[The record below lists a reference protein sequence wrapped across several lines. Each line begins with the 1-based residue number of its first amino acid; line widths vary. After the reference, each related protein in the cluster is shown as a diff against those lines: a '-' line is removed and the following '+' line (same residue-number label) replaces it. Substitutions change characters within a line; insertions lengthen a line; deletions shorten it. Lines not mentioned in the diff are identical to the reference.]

1 MIPLEDNSTIIAI
14 SSGLKNAAIGVIRI
28 SGENSLDYLSKVFQS
43 KSGKKIKDSP
53 GYRVY
58 FGKICDNGE
67 ILDEVVVI
75 VYRSPKSY
83 TGEDMVEIFCH
94 GNLILME
101 KIVNLFIN
109 LGCRLAKP
117 GEFTLR
123 AVLNKKIDLTQ
134 ALAIRD
140 LIESPTEQMLKL
152 SLKNLKGALSSKINF
167 VREKLLYWLVW
178 IEASLDFPEEDIPA
192 LNNQELKQDLENLI
206 EQIKNINSN
215 YEKSKIYRQGID
227 TVIIGKPNVGKSTLF
242 NYLYGQERVII
253 SEIPGTTRD
262 IISEFININ
271 GIILKLYDTAGFRK
285 TKDQIEKIGIEKAKE
300 IIKKSQLVLWVLEFL
315 NLDENDLQVYQTIEN
330 HQKLIIIIN
339 KIDKAK
345 SLTEIENFE
354 KLVRNFAKTN
364 LKNEQ
369 IQIVSC
375 SITKNLNL
383 EELKEK
389 IVKICGSIDE
399 NTILIDEFQYQTLQK
414 IHYFLEK
421 TLKDF
426 HLSTEVIAINLK
438 EALNSIAELTG
449 ENITE
454 TVIDNMLSRF
464 CIGK

>member
-1 MIPLEDNSTIIAI
+1 
-14 SSGLKNAAIGVIRI
+14 
-28 SGENSLDYLSKVFQS
+28 
-43 KSGKKIKDSP
+43 
-53 GYRVY
+53 
-58 FGKICDNGE
+58 
-67 ILDEVVVI
+67 
-75 VYRSPKSY
+75 
-83 TGEDMVEIFCH
+83 
-94 GNLILME
+94 
-101 KIVNLFIN
+101 
-109 LGCRLAKP
+109 
-117 GEFTLR
+117 
-123 AVLNKKIDLTQ
+123 
-134 ALAIRD
+134 
-140 LIESPTEQMLKL
+140 
-152 SLKNLKGALSSKINF
+152 
-167 VREKLLYWLVW
+167 
-178 IEASLDFPEEDIPA
+178 
-192 LNNQELKQDLENLI
+192 
-206 EQIKNINSN
+206 
-215 YEKSKIYRQGID
+215 
-227 TVIIGKPNVGKSTLF
+227 
-242 NYLYGQERVII
+242 
-253 SEIPGTTRD
+253 
-262 IISEFININ
+262 
-271 GIILKLYDTAGFRK
+271 
-285 TKDQIEKIGIEKAKE
+285 
-300 IIKKSQLVLWVLEFL
+300 
-315 NLDENDLQVYQTIEN
+315 ENDFQVYQTIEN

-354 KLVRNFAKTN
+354 KLVRNFVKTN